1 MAFLPQFLPDSPQPY
16 PLNSLP
22 SCLLFGVILN
32 GSSSS
37 FSSSFFPLSPHSFC
51 VAVRNYGLR

>member
-1 MAFLPQFLPDSPQPY
+1 MASFPNSFQIPPQPY

-37 FSSSFFPLSPHSFC
+37 PSSSFSPLPPHSFC
-51 VAVRNYGLR
+51 VLLGITD

>member
-22 SCLLFGVILN
+22 SCLLLGVILN

-37 FSSSFFPLSPHSFC
+37 FSPPSFLSLPTPF
-51 VAVRNYGLR
+51 V